1 MKTDV
6 TDFAEYLESFF
17 NDYLAAEQGASKHTV
32 RSYRDTFV
40 LLIDYMSD
48 IQGIAVD
55 KLSMTNFSR
64 DVILAF
70 LNWLQDSRNNS
81 VSTRNQRYAAI
92 RSFCEFLERKDPTR
106 LATWQS
112 MRSIKS
118 KKFPGGFTVN
128 YLTVDAIRC
137 LLEQVSTKNR
147 HGRRNLALLSLLY
160 ESGARV
166 QELVDLTPSCLRL
179 DKPALV
185 RLHGKGDKIRVV
197 PLMGQ
202 QVEILSTYLDENR
215 LNMPSQSGCPLFF
228 NSSGGKL
235 TSSGVTYIL
244 KTYAAMA
251 RVVHPELIPKQI
263 SPHVVRHSKAMHLLQ
278 AGVNLVY
285 IRDILGHVSV
295 KTTEI
300 YARAD
305 SKLKRESLEKASRDI
320 IDKEIGELSWEKD
333 KKLKSF
339 LKGLA

>member
-1 MKTDV
+1 MKTNV
-6 TDFAEYLESFF
+6 TDFAQYLESFF
-17 NDYLAAEQGASKHTV
+17 TDYLAAEQGVSKHTV

-40 LLIDYMSD
+40 LLIDYMND
-48 IQGIAVD
+48 IEGICVN
-55 KLSMTNFSR
+55 KLAMKDISR
-64 DVILAF
+64 DGILAF

-112 MRSIKS
+112 IRSIKS
-118 KKFPGGFTVN
+118 KKTPRKTVN
-128 YLTVDAIRC
+128 HLTVEAVKC
-137 LLEQVSTKNR
+137 LLEQVPIKGK
-147 HGRRNLALLSLLY
+147 HGRRNLTLLSLLY

-166 QELVDLTPSCLRL
+166 QELVDLTPSSLRL

-185 RLHGKGDKIRVV
+185 RLHGKGDKTRIV

-202 QVEILSTYLDENR
+202 QVEILSAYLEENH
-215 LNMPSQSGCPLFF
+215 LNIPSRSERPLFF
-228 NSSGGKL
+228 NSSGAKL
-235 TSSGVTYIL
+235 TCSGITYIL

-251 RVVHPELIPKQI
+251 RAVHPELIPKQL
-263 SPHVVRHSKAMHLLQ
+263 SPHIIRHSKAMHLLQ

-295 KTTEI
+295 QSTEI

-320 IDKEIGELSWEKD
+320 IDTDIGKASWEKD

-339 LKGLA
+339 LQSLA

>member
-17 NDYLAAEQGASKHTV
+17 TDYLGAEQGASKHTV
-32 RSYRDTFV
+32 RSYRDTFI
-40 LLIDYMSD
+40 LLIDYMCD
-48 IQGIAVD
+48 VQGISID
-55 KLSMTNFSR
+55 KLSMKNFSR
-64 DVILAF
+64 DVILSF
-70 LNWLQDSRNNS
+70 LNWLQDNRNNS

-112 MRSIKS
+112 IRSIKS
-118 KKFPGGFTVN
+118 KKTPMSTVN
-128 YLTVDAIRC
+128 HLTADGIKC
-137 LLEQVSTKNR
+137 LLEQVPTKDR
-147 HGRRNLALLSLLY
+147 HGRRNLTLLSLLY

-166 QELVDLTPSCLRL
+166 QELADLTPSCLRL

-185 RLHGKGDKIRVV
+185 RLHGKGNKIRVV
-197 PLMGQ
+197 PLREQ
-202 QVEILSTYLDENR
+202 QVDILTTYLEENR
-215 LNMPSQSGCPLFF
+215 LNTPSRSERPLFF
-228 NSSGGKL
+228 NSSGAKL
-235 TSSGVTYIL
+235 TCSGVTYIL
-244 KTYAAMA
+244 QTYAAMA

-263 SPHVVRHSKAMHLLQ
+263 SPHILRHSKAMHLLQ

-295 KTTEI
+295 QSTEI

-305 SKLKRESLEKASRDI
+305 SRLKRESLEKASRDI
-320 IDKEIGELSWEKD
+320 FDKEIRVLSWEKD
-333 KKLKSF
+333 KKLRSF

>member
-6 TDFAEYLESFF
+6 TDFADYLESFF
-17 NDYLAAEQGASKHTV
+17 TDYLGAEQGVSKHTV

-40 LLIDYMSD
+40 LLIDYMID
-48 IQGIAVD
+48 VQGIPVD
-55 KLSMTNFSR
+55 KLSMTNLSR
-64 DVILAF
+64 DVILSF
-70 LNWLQDSRNNS
+70 LNWLQDNRNNR

-112 MRSIKS
+112 IRSIKS
-118 KKFPGGFTVN
+118 KKTSMSTVN
-128 YLTVDAIRC
+128 HITVDGIKC
-137 LLEQVSTKNR
+137 LLEQVPTKDR
-147 HGRRNLALLSLLY
+147 HGRRNLTLLSLLY

-185 RLHGKGDKIRVV
+185 RLHGKGNKTRVV
-197 PLMGQ
+197 PLRQQ
-202 QVEILSTYLDENR
+202 QVDILSNYLEENR
-215 LNMPSQSGCPLFF
+215 LNTPSRSERPLFF
-228 NSSGGKL
+228 NSSGAKL
-235 TSSGVTYIL
+235 TCSGITYIL
-244 KTYAAMA
+244 KTYAAMV
-251 RVVHPELIPKQI
+251 RSVHPELIPKKI
-263 SPHVVRHSKAMHLLQ
+263 SPHILRHSKAMHLLQ

-295 KTTEI
+295 QTTEI

-305 SKLKRESLEKASRDI
+305 SRLKRESLEKASRDI
-320 IDKEIGELSWEKD
+320 FDKEILVPSWEQD
-333 KKLKSF
+333 KKLRVF

>member
-17 NDYLAAEQGASKHTV
+17 TDYLAAEQGVSKHTA

-48 IQGIAVD
+48 IHGICVNN
-55 KLSMTNFSR
+55 LSLKDFSR
-64 DVILAF
+64 DSILAF
-70 LNWLQDSRNNS
+70 LNWLQDKRNNS
-81 VSTRNQRYAAI
+81 ISTRNQRYAAI
-92 RSFCEFLERKDPTR
+92 RSFFKFLERKDPTK

-112 MRSIKS
+112 IRSIKS
-118 KKFPGGFTVN
+118 KKPPRVTIN
-128 YLTVDAIRC
+128 HLTVDAIKC
-137 LLEQVSTKNR
+137 LLEQIPTRGR
-147 HGRRNLALLSLLY
+147 HGRRNLTLLSLLY

-166 QELVDLTPSCLRL
+166 QELIDLTPSSLRL

-185 RLHGKGDKIRVV
+185 RLHGKGDKTRIV
-197 PLMGQ
+197 PLMDQ
-202 QVEILSTYLDENR
+202 QVKILSSYLEENH
-215 LNMPSQSGCPLFF
+215 LNLPSRSEWPLFF
-228 NSSGGKL
+228 NSSGAKL

-251 RVVHPELIPKQI
+251 RAVHPELIPRKL
-263 SPHVVRHSKAMHLLQ
+263 SPHILRHSKAMHLLQ

-295 KTTEI
+295 QSTEI

-320 IDKEIGELSWEKD
+320 IDKEIGMSSWEKD
-333 KKLKSF
+333 KNLKSF
-339 LKGLA
+339 LKSLA

>member
-1 MKTDV
+1 MKIDV

-17 NDYLAAEQGASKHTV
+17 SDYLASEQGVSKHTI

-48 IQGIAVD
+48 VQGISVD
-55 KLSMTNFSR
+55 KLSMMNFSR

-92 RSFCEFLERKDPTR
+92 RSFCEFLQRKDPTR

-118 KKFPGGFTVN
+118 KKFERFTVN
-128 YLTVDAIRC
+128 HLTVDGIRC
-137 LLEQVSTKNR
+137 LLEQVSTKTR
-147 HGRRNLALLSLLY
+147 HGRRNLTLLSLLY
-160 ESGARV
+160 ETGARV
-166 QELVDLTPSCLRL
+166 QELVDLTPSSLRL

-185 RLHGKGDKIRVV
+185 RLHGKGDKTRVV

-202 QVEILSTYLDENR
+202 QVEILSTYLEENR
-215 LNMPSQSGCPLFF
+215 LNMPLQSGCPLFF

-235 TSSGVTYIL
+235 TCSGVTHIL
-244 KTYAAMA
+244 KTYAAIA
-251 RVVHPELIPKQI
+251 RTVHPELIPKQI
-263 SPHVVRHSKAMHLLQ
+263 SPHVIRHSKAMHLLQ
-278 AGVNLVY
+278 AGVNLIYV
-285 IRDILGHVSV
+285 RDYLGHVSI
-295 KTTEI
+295 KTTEH

>member
-6 TDFAEYLESFF
+6 TDFADYLESFF
-17 NDYLAAEQGASKHTV
+17 NDYLASEQGVSKHTV

-40 LLIDYMSD
+40 LLIDYMID
-48 IQGIAVD
+48 VQGISVD

-64 DVILAF
+64 DIILTF
-70 LNWLQDSRNNS
+70 LNWLQDSRKNS

-92 RSFCEFLERKDPTR
+92 RSFCEFLERKDPTN

-118 KKFPGGFTVN
+118 KKLPRLTVN
-128 YLTVDAIRC
+128 HLTVDAIRC
-137 LLEQVSTKNR
+137 LLEQVSTKDR
-147 HGRRNLALLSLLY
+147 HGRRNLTLLSLLY

-185 RLHGKGDKIRVV
+185 RLHGKGNKTRIV
-197 PLMGQ
+197 PLREQ
-202 QVEILSTYLDENR
+202 QVEILETYLEENR
-215 LNMPSQSGCPLFF
+215 LNMPSQSGRPLFF
-228 NSSGGKL
+228 NSSGAKL
-235 TSSGVTYIL
+235 TCSGVTYIL

-251 RVVHPELIPKQI
+251 RTVHPELISNKI
-263 SPHVVRHSKAMHLLQ
+263 SPHILRHSKAMHLLQ
-278 AGVNLVY
+278 AGVNLMY

-295 KTTEI
+295 QTTEI

-305 SKLKRESLEKASRDI
+305 SKLKRESLEKASFDI

-333 KKLKSF
+333 KKLRSF

>member
-17 NDYLAAEQGASKHTV
+17 TDYLGAEQGASKHTV
-32 RSYRDTFV
+32 RSYRDTFI
-40 LLIDYMSD
+40 LLIDYMCD
-48 IQGIAVD
+48 VQGISVD
-55 KLSMTNFSR
+55 KLSMKNFSR
-64 DVILAF
+64 DVILSF
-70 LNWLQDSRNNS
+70 LNWLQDNRNNS

-112 MRSIKS
+112 IRSIKS
-118 KKFPGGFTVN
+118 KKTPMSTVN
-128 YLTVDAIRC
+128 HLTVDGIKC
-137 LLEQVSTKNR
+137 LLEQVPTKDR
-147 HGRRNLALLSLLY
+147 HSRRNLTLLSLLY

-185 RLHGKGDKIRVV
+185 RLHGKGNKTRIV
-197 PLMGQ
+197 PLREQ
-202 QVEILSTYLDENR
+202 QVDILTTYLEENR
-215 LNMPSQSGCPLFF
+215 LNTPSQSERPLFF
-228 NSSGGKL
+228 NSSGAKL
-235 TSSGVTYIL
+235 TCSGVTYIL
-244 KTYAAMA
+244 KIYAAMA
-251 RVVHPELIPKQI
+251 RAVHPELIPKQI
-263 SPHVVRHSKAMHLLQ
+263 SPHILRHSKAMHLLQ

-295 KTTEI
+295 QTTEI

-305 SKLKRESLEKASRDI
+305 SRLKRESLEKASRDI
-320 IDKEIGELSWEKD
+320 FDKEIKVLSWEKD
-333 KKLKSF
+333 KKLRLF

>member
-17 NDYLAAEQGASKHTV
+17 TDYLAAEQGASKHTV
-32 RSYRDTFV
+32 RSYRDTFI
-40 LLIDYMSD
+40 LLIDYMCD
-48 IQGIAVD
+48 VQGISID
-55 KLSMTNFSR
+55 KLSMKNFSR
-64 DVILAF
+64 DVILSF
-70 LNWLQDSRNNS
+70 LNWLQDNRNNS

-112 MRSIKS
+112 IRSIKS
-118 KKFPGGFTVN
+118 KKTPISTVN
-128 YLTVDAIRC
+128 HLTVDGIKC
-137 LLEQVSTKNR
+137 LLEQVPTKDR
-147 HGRRNLALLSLLY
+147 HSRRNITLLSLLY

-185 RLHGKGDKIRVV
+185 RLHGKGNKTRLV
-197 PLMGQ
+197 PLREQ
-202 QVEILSTYLDENR
+202 QVDILTTYLEENQ
-215 LNMPSQSGCPLFF
+215 LNTPSRSELPLFY
-228 NSSGGKL
+228 NSSGTKL
-235 TSSGVTYIL
+235 TCSGVTYIL
-244 KTYAAMA
+244 KTYATMA

-263 SPHVVRHSKAMHLLQ
+263 SPHILRHSKAMHLLQ

-295 KTTEI
+295 QSTEI

-305 SKLKRESLEKASRDI
+305 SRLKRESLERASRDI
-320 IDKEIGELSWEKD
+320 FDKEIRVLSWEKD
-333 KKLKSF
+333 KKLRSF

>member
-1 MKTDV
+1 
-6 TDFAEYLESFF
+6 LESFF
-17 NDYLAAEQGASKHTV
+17 TDYLAAEQGVSKHTV
-32 RSYRDTFV
+32 RSYRDTFI

-48 IQGIAVD
+48 THGISVN

-92 RSFCEFLERKDPTR
+92 RSFYEFLERKDPTR

-112 MRSIKS
+112 IRSIKS
-118 KKFPGGFTVN
+118 KKPPRPTVN
-128 YLTVDAIRC
+128 HLTVDAIKC
-137 LLEQVSTKNR
+137 LLEQVSTKDR
-147 HGRRNLALLSLLY
+147 HSRRNLTLLSLLY
-160 ESGARV
+160 ASGARV

-185 RLHGKGDKIRVV
+185 RLHGKGDKTRVV
-197 PLMGQ
+197 PLMEQ
-202 QVEILSTYLDENR
+202 QVEILATYLEENR
-215 LNMPSQSGCPLFF
+215 LNTPSQSGRPLFF
-228 NSSGGKL
+228 NSSGAKL
-235 TSSGVTYIL
+235 TCSGVTYIL
-244 KTYAAMA
+244 KKYAAMA
-251 RVVHPELIPKQI
+251 RIVHPELIPKQI
-263 SPHVVRHSKAMHLLQ
+263 SPHVLRHSLAMHFLQ

-295 KTTEI
+295 QTTEI

-320 IDKEIGELSWEKD
+320 INIEIGELFWEKD
-333 KKLKSF
+333 KKLRSF

>member
-17 NDYLAAEQGASKHTV
+17 TDYLAAEQGVSKHTV
-32 RSYRDTFV
+32 RSYRDTFI

-48 IQGIAVD
+48 IQGICVN
-55 KLSMTNFSR
+55 KLSMKDFNR
-64 DVILAF
+64 DGILAF
-70 LNWLQDSRNNS
+70 LNWLQDNRNNS

-112 MRSIKS
+112 IRSIKS
-118 KKFPGGFTVN
+118 KKSPRVTIN
-128 YLTVDAIRC
+128 HLTIDAIKC
-137 LLEQVSTKNR
+137 LLEQIPTKGR

-166 QELVDLTPSCLRL
+166 QELVDLTPSSLRL

-185 RLHGKGDKIRVV
+185 RLHGKGNKTRVV
-197 PLMGQ
+197 PLMDQ
-202 QVEILSTYLDENR
+202 QVIILSAYLEENN
-215 LNMPSQSGCPLFF
+215 LNIPSRSERPLFF
-228 NSSGGKL
+228 NSSGAKL

-251 RVVHPELIPKQI
+251 RVVHPELIPRQI
-263 SPHVVRHSKAMHLLQ
+263 SPHILRHSRAMHLLQ

-285 IRDILGHVSV
+285 IRDILGHVSIQS
-295 KTTEI
+295 TEI

-320 IDKEIGELSWEKD
+320 IDKEIGKPSWEKD

-339 LKGLA
+339 LESLV

>member
-6 TDFAEYLESFF
+6 TDFAEYLESYFI
-17 NDYLAAEQGASKHTV
+17 NYLAAEQGVSKHTV

-40 LLIDYMSD
+40 HLIDYMEN
-48 IQGIAVD
+48 IQGISID
-55 KLSMTNFSR
+55 KLAMSDLSR

-81 VSTRNQRYAAI
+81 ISTRNQRFAAI
-92 RSFCEFLERKDPTR
+92 RSFFEYLERKDPTR

-112 MRSIKS
+112 IRSIKS
-118 KKFPGGFTVN
+118 KKTHRPIVQ
-128 YLTVDAIRC
+128 YLTVDAIKY
-137 LLEQVSTKNR
+137 LFEEISTKER

-179 DKPALV
+179 DKPAVV
-185 RLHGKGDKIRVV
+185 RLHGKGNKTRVV
-197 PLMGQ
+197 PLMDQ
-202 QVEILSTYLDENR
+202 QVRILTAYMAENKLDI
-215 LNMPSQSGCPLFF
+215 PSRSERPLFF
-228 NSSGGKL
+228 NGSGAKL

-251 RVVHPELIPKQI
+251 RVTHPELIPSRL
-263 SPHVVRHSKAMHLLQ
+263 SPHMLRHSRAMFLLQ
-278 AGVNLVY
+278 EGVNLIY
-285 IRDILGHVSV
+285 IKDILGHVSI
-295 KTTEI
+295 KSTEI

-305 SKLKRESLEKASRDI
+305 SKFKREALEKSYREI
-320 IDKEIGELSWEKD
+320 IDEDFGGASWDKD

-339 LKGLA
+339 LKSLG